1 MAVQDVYKSAVDNYA
16 NRIAQVKKN
25 RQEDEAAVTNRYN
38 TSVSQL
44 GKSRDK
50 AMREAYITRE
60 QSKRDVPTM
69 LAQQGITGGATETTL
84 SNLYRNYMNA
94 RNAANESFDTNKVT
108 LDNEYQSNML
118 KLRDSYDDTIANL
131 EDKKNA
137 ADLEYQQYLAN
148 MAAQA
153 AASSGGYG
161 GYGGSSSSSNSAT
174 APTRNTT
181 VNGSG
186 YRNGIYNG
194 SINDNA
200 NNTSTLVSKMMIRNP
215 NSSQYGKMQYKY
227 RNSDGS
233 YRYEVR

>member
-16 NRIAQVKKN
+16 NRIAQAKKN
-25 RQEDEAAVTNRYN
+25 RADDEKAVTDRYN
-38 TSVSQL
+38 TSVNQL
-44 GKSRDK
+44 SKSRDK

-94 RNAANESFDTNKVT
+94 RNSANESFDTNKVN

-137 ADLEYQQYLAN
+137 ADIEYQQYLAN

-161 GYGGSSSSSNSAT
+161 GGGGSSSRVVSNPTYAQQQRKYNSAT
-174 APTRNTT
+174 TNNYAWQNRDL
-181 VNGSG
+181 GSG
-186 YRNGIYNG
+186 
-194 SINDNA
+194 
-200 NNTSTLVSKMMIRNP
+200 
-215 NSSQYGKMQYKY
+215 SSQRNLNHKGQTATTGK
-227 RNSDGS
+227 R
-233 YRYEVR
+233 RVRVGGNYYYV

>member
-1 MAVQDVYKSAVDNYA
+1 MAIQDVYKSAVDNYA
-16 NRIAQVKKN
+16 NRIAQAKKN

-60 QSKRDVPTM
+60 QSRRDVPAM

-137 ADLEYQQYLAN
+137 ADIEYQQYLAN

-161 GYGGSSSSSNSAT
+161 GGGSGGSTHRVVDNPGYVEHQKKYNSQTTNNYAWQNRPLSSSRNLNHKGQTAT
-174 APTRNTT
+174 A
-181 VNGSG
+181 
-186 YRNGIYNG
+186 
-194 SINDNA
+194 
-200 NNTSTLVSKMMIRNP
+200 
-215 NSSQYGKMQYKY
+215 GK
-227 RNSDGS
+227 R
-233 YRYEVR
+233 RVRVGGNYYYV

>member
-1 MAVQDVYKSAVDNYA
+1 MAVQDVYKSTVDNYA
-16 NRIAQVKKN
+16 NRIAQAKKN
-25 RQEDEAAVTNRYN
+25 RLEDEAAVTNRYN

-94 RNAANESFDTNKVT
+94 RNAANESYDTNKVT
-108 LDNEYQSNML
+108 LDNEYQTNML

-137 ADLEYQQYLAN
+137 ADIEYQQYLAN
-148 MAAQA
+148 MLAQA

-161 GYGGSSSSSNSAT
+161 GSSGGSIHRVVNNPGYTQQQRKYNAQTTNNYAWQNRTPSSTTSSSRNLNHKGQTAT
-174 APTRNTT
+174 A
-181 VNGSG
+181 
-186 YRNGIYNG
+186 
-194 SINDNA
+194 
-200 NNTSTLVSKMMIRNP
+200 
-215 NSSQYGKMQYKY
+215 GK
-227 RNSDGS
+227 R
-233 YRYEVR
+233 RVRVGGNYYYV